1 MLAVR
6 WQESTHDCFKRGAH
20 IVTTT
25 TLKHLFMKKIGTI
38 RETPPIFVKKK
49 LTLMQS
55 EPPSIFFRLFILC
68 FSCTPLNLKKVKP
81 EVFSKAQDT
90 LFRQLKQLSHG
101 TRIKLST
108 CGSKKLEIYLTKSVE
123 SSFFNSLSVFSI
135 SAETSALKKI
145 TSWVNNCHCLEKR
158 K

>member
-25 TLKHLFMKKIGTI
+25 TLKHLFMKEIGTI

-108 CGSKKLEIYLTKSVE
+108 CGSKKAGNLPDKICGKFFLQLSL
-123 SSFFNSLSVFSI
+123 SFFHLRREF
-135 SAETSALKKI
+135 
-145 TSWVNNCHCLEKR
+145 CLEKR
-158 K
+158 KF